1 MFRNERFSVDIQDK
15 NELQKLRAQLIQEK
29 ETKDKTVPGGKR
41 VAKTVKSE
49 GDGTKEVTTTTEK
62 TTEVEETDA
71 GPAEITTE
79 VKKTTEVHKAG
90 GATMTVTKT
99 SRTTEVRQT
108 GGSKGWWISEV
119 FSFAIVTCNSWSC

>member
-15 NELQKLRAQLIQEK
+15 NELHKLRAQLQQEK
-29 ETKDKTVPGGKR
+29 EKKDQAVTGGKS
-41 VAKTVKSE
+41 VTKTVKSE

-71 GPAEITTE
+71 GPAKITTE

-99 SRTTEVRQT
+99 SRTTEVRPT
-108 GGSKGWWISEV
+108 GGSKGWWVDEL
-119 FSFAIVTCNSWSC
+119 FFNC